1 MDPSEQFNLVDV
13 MPGIAM
19 EMLTKLKG
27 YQNSSIPAHRPQ
39 LDPRF
44 VKFTLNRHSETIIRS
59 TILFFY
65 YSMSK
70 FEIRIVN
77 FFAEEWDTNWLW

>member
-1 MDPSEQFNLVDV
+1 MNETVFLYNLRMDPSEQFNLVDV

-39 LDPRF
+39 LDPRL

-59 TILFFY
+59 TTLIFY
-65 YSMSK
+65 FYVK
-70 FEIRIVN
+70 V
-77 FFAEEWDTNWLW
+77 